1 MKKFISLAI
10 LYCFVAV
17 AAFAQSQKT
26 RVVDSITQKNYPG
39 MFGNDAGIRSPG
51 PITPKDE
58 ERDYMGL
65 YTSPM
70 SVLTTDQDTI
80 LCMIFDA
87 GWGNMPD
94 YRGNYGGVTLY
105 AKDIT
110 NPDDCR
116 FFFGKKSFGKPRSHM
131 RIKVKAY
138 NSTYG
143 PPEDKKKFCKC
154 IIAWLDY
161 YPFRRGATK
170 VRYKVKR
177 MRYIAK
183 YDFGNMPPKIKAREK
198 AKEKNLEIMK
208 EAYNK
213 NYRDPIN
220 HRRRFLRDAHRMER
234 YEKYIDRQRAKEA
247 KRMGRSSS
255 SPAN

>member
-94 YRGNYGGVTLY
+94 YRGNYGAVTLY

-110 NPDDCR
+110 NPDDSR
-116 FFFGKKSFGKPRSHM
+116 YFIGKKRFGKPRSHM

-143 PPEDKKKFCKC
+143 PPQDKKKLCKC
-154 IIAWLDY
+154 VIAWLDY
-161 YPFRRGATK
+161 YPFRRGATT

-177 MRYIAK
+177 TRYIAK
-183 YDFGNMPPKIKAREK
+183 YDFGNMPPKIRARED
-198 AKEKNLEIMK
+198 AKEKTSEINQEVYYK
-208 EAYNK
+208 K
-213 NYRDPIN
+213 HRDPIN
-220 HRRRFLRDAHRMER
+220 DKRGYLSYSRKMDR
-234 YEKYIDRQRAKEA
+234 YNKYIDRQRAKEA
-247 KRMGRSSS
+247 KRMGRSAS

>member
-1 MKKFISLAI
+1 MRAKTVIIILSCFLYRAGMAQIS
-10 LYCFVAV
+10 
-17 AAFAQSQKT
+17 T
-26 RVVDSITQKNYPG
+26 DPDSITKHYYPG
-39 MFGNDAGIRSPG
+39 MFDNDAGIRAGYTVKPEDRETG
-51 PITPKDE
+51 
-58 ERDYMGL
+58 YMGL

-70 SVLTTDQDTI
+70 SVITTDRDTI

-87 GWGNMPD
+87 VWGNVHD
-94 YRGNYGGVTLY
+94 FRGNYGGVTLY